1 MANVLPRF
9 HEAANIFPMMSD
21 DGFAAFL
28 ADVRVKGIIHPVVTW
43 TDSKGRK
50 WLLDGRNRAKAWKVL
65 ADEGVEMDGKL
76 IELPEYEYHGSE
88 EEALSYVI
96 ACNMHRRDL
105 SSSQRAAVAIRANML
120 AHRYR
125 AKADPSNPQVIE
137 GDLAA
142 KIAEMVGSNR
152 TYIFR
157 CQKILEYSPA
167 LLKQVVEGQLSIPQ
181 ALAAM
186 KAEKDAADTAENGA
200 EGDEELVPENA
211 ILDGLKDPVP
221 EEWGATFSTRD
232 AYAEVIR
239 IIRTCSNQIEL
250 LAEGPGKHWLEA
262 EEVLAFLRNAKRL
275 LNAAK
280 PHALCPECMGD
291 KKVEVPG
298 KKRKQRCERC
308 EGRGYVNKARY
319 QGQTTIADDPET
331 QTEAQPEPEAQPEMK
346 EPKPNRKK
354 RSQKSA
360 EPQGEGKDA
369 QDTERPANNK
379 PEPAIGST
387 KEDAQEEDK
396 DPVRERQSEARAL
409 RDEMIESL
417 PADA

>member
-1 MANVLPRF
+1 
-9 HEAANIFPMMSD
+9 MMSD

-28 ADVRVKGIIHPVVTW
+28 ADVREKGIIHPVVTW

-200 EGDEELVPENA
+200 ESLVGSRRSA
-211 ILDGLKDPVP
+211 GLPP
-221 EEWGATFSTRD
+221 QCQA
-232 AYAEVIR
+232 
-239 IIRTCSNQIEL
+239 
-250 LAEGPGKHWLEA
+250 LA
-262 EEVLAFLRNAKRL
+262 
-275 LNAAK
+275 
-280 PHALCPECMGD
+280 
-291 KKVEVPG
+291 
-298 KKRKQRCERC
+298 QRRQASRPLPRMY
-308 EGRGYVNKARY
+308 GRQESGGSRE
-319 QGQTTIADDPET
+319 ET
-331 QTEAQPEPEAQPEMK
+331 QTA
-346 EPKPNRKK
+346 
-354 RSQKSA
+354 
-360 EPQGEGKDA
+360 
-369 QDTERPANNK
+369 
-379 PEPAIGST
+379 
-387 KEDAQEEDK
+387 
-396 DPVRERQSEARAL
+396 V
-409 RDEMIESL
+409 
-417 PADA
+417 